1 MSRDARSLPVA
12 RATSSL
18 PVITP
23 RHLKKE
29 YVAAGELVHVE
40 TRATKLYY
48 FPGPILALLV
58 MFLLDYSSASAL
70 RGWSPVPF
78 LTSAFGKIPNGSPPI
93 QMYVMDLLGLIT
105 AAVAFWLFIR
115 YLQWIRTIYVITD
128 HRVIIQ
134 RGIAMRD
141 VDDVPM
147 NQVRGV
153 DVHQTVGQRILGY
166 GTIRISA
173 ETGTAKSIG
182 NEDWRGIPKPFQ
194 MQRTIES
201 VMQNPSVPG
210 IQYPQQPAVFYSGP
224 PPNQPPPYSPPPR

>member
-1 MSRDARSLPVA
+1 MSREARSLPVA
-12 RATSSL
+12 RGTSGL
-18 PVITP
+18 PGITP
-23 RHLKKE
+23 KHLKRD
-29 YVAAGELVHVE
+29 YIAAGEVVHVE

-48 FPGPILALLV
+48 FPGPILVLLV

-70 RGWSPVPF
+70 RGWAPVPF
-78 LTSAFGKIPNGSPPI
+78 LTNEFGMLPNGSPSY
-93 QMYVMDLLGLIT
+93 QMYALDLLLVIT
-105 AAVAFWLFIR
+105 LLAALWLLVR
-115 YLQWIRTIYVITD
+115 YLRWIRTVYVVTD

-153 DVHQTVGQRILGY
+153 DVHQTVGQRLLGY

-173 ETGTAKSIG
+173 ETGGAKSIG
-182 NEDWRGIPKPFQ
+182 NEDWHGIPKPFQ

-201 VMQNPSVPG
+201 VMQNPTQPG
-210 IQYPQQPAVFYSGP
+210 YPYPQQPTVVYANP
-224 PPNQPPPYSPPPR
+224 PQYQQPPYSPPPK